1 MPAYSV
7 VLYVHL
13 LALLLATGASTVA
26 LYAALQ
32 LRGAATPGDV
42 ARWARVV
49 KAVVPA
55 FPVATLL
62 LLGSGAYLTQVG
74 WGWTTPWIDA
84 GIAGLALLV
93 ANGSG
98 VENARGR
105 ALAREVRT
113 AGMTERARALLR
125 DPLAWSAKMTT
136 FTLMLAIVFLMVVK
150 PAALGSGL
158 ALVVA
163 LVLGPLGAVPFWRSP
178 ARQTASAP
186 AEGRSLA
193 DSIPRT
199 PIDAEMVATAATP
212 TPRAER

>member
-1 MPAYSV
+1 VPAYSI

-13 LALLLATGASTVA
+13 LALLLATGASAVA
-26 LYAALQ
+26 FYAALQ
-32 LRGAATPGDV
+32 LRGATSPGEV

-55 FPVATLL
+55 FPIATLL

-98 VENARGR
+98 LESARGR
-105 ALAREVRT
+105 ALEREVRT
-113 AGMTERARALLR
+113 AGMTEQARALLR
-125 DPLAWSAKMTT
+125 DPLAWSAKMNT

-163 LVLGPLGAVPFWRSP
+163 LVLGPVCAVPFWRSGDRP
-178 ARQTASAP
+178 APVPDTAQQP
-186 AEGRSLA
+186 VP
-193 DSIPRT
+193 DTIPRAR
-199 PIDAEMVATAATP
+199 IDGEPVAAAT
-212 TPRAER
+212 TPAPRTER